1 MNNNL
6 SIIKLYESLIFLG
19 IPEEVRLQV
28 WYKLLDIENIVNITI
43 DKVYQNMKIPERLYP
58 LLNKLKEGEKENKK
72 KQLYHILKLDLETK
86 FPFIDKDINLF
97 FSNDVEKQL
106 SVSYE
111 HYDNV
116 KNIAKAYFN
125 WTQLQIITNPLYLKE
140 KIGSDYV
147 YFSGILKLIHYLNLY
162 LKDDYKTFWTLCG
175 LSQVLD
181 IFYQSNP
188 LFMNQLT
195 FVSSSMAILEVTL
208 SII

>member
-1 MNNNL
+1 MSDNL
-6 SIIKLYESLIFLG
+6 SKIKLYESLIFLG
-19 IPEEVRLQV
+19 IPEEVRLEI
-28 WYKLLDIENIVNITI
+28 WYKLLDIDNIVNITI
-43 DKVYQNMKIPERLYP
+43 DKVYETMKIPERFYP

-97 FSNDVEKQL
+97 FSNDVEKEI
-106 SVSYE
+106 SFSYE
-111 HYDNV
+111 LYDNV
-116 KNIAKAYFN
+116 KTIAKAYFN
-125 WTQLQIITNPLYLKE
+125 WTQLQIINNPLLIKE
-140 KIGSDYV
+140 KIGSEYV
-147 YFSGILKLIHYLNLY
+147 YFSGILKLIQNLNLY
-162 LKDDYKTFWTLCG
+162 LKDDYRTFWIVCG

-195 FVSSSMAILEVTL
+195 FVSSCMAILEVRL